1 MLRARLV
8 RHGADDS
15 TVKLRPVVL
24 DDIAERFKRMDPFEI
39 ELNAV
44 GDALSCSAK
53 LSAEQRRDEID
64 EVAAGSRPLRR
75 LFSEDQERLIEE
87 YAPRAGPASRSS
99 GRSRCAKWKLEP
111 KGLPHEVTVEEWVL
125 PDGSGLVEL
134 SIEVNPGDADE
145 AGAAFDAFLR
155 SRGIDPEGDQLTKT
169 RAALRYFT
177 DGARQ

>member
-1 MLRARLV
+1 VLRARLV

-87 YAPRAGPASRSS
+87 YAPRGVDWAGLSVLGPGEASRSWS
-99 GRSRCAKWKLEP
+99 PR
-111 KGLPHEVTVEEWVL
+111 
-125 PDGSGLVEL
+125 GS
-134 SIEVNPGDADE
+134 P
-145 AGAAFDAFLR
+145 
-155 SRGIDPEGDQLTKT
+155 T
-169 RAALRYFT
+169 R
-177 DGARQ
+177 